1 MTTASVKER
10 KEIFEEL
17 RQCIKGRGE
26 IFISVKLQISVSS
39 IHCNQRDLNLPQ
51 MSASELPEPA
61 IRGLCKLFC
70 LTPHRYRWV
79 CGCIHNTLNAFI
91 HSCILT
97 TEAGRVTDTQGAHF
111 IMKIQCP
118 CREVCV
124 CSSGMPH
131 HAECSSLLLAS
142 WLRLSLKS

>member
-26 IFISVKLQISVSS
+26 IFSSVGFLHISLSS
-39 IHCNQRDLNLPQ
+39 IHCNQLDLSLPQ
-51 MSASELPEPA
+51 ISPSELPEPA

-79 CGCIHNTLNAFI
+79 WGFI
-91 HSCILT
+91 HKQFDPWRS
-97 TEAGRVTDTQGAHF
+97 EAGRMTDTQTADF
-111 IMKIQCP
+111 RMKVEFP
-118 CREVCV
+118 CREACV
-124 CSSGMPH
+124 CSLGMPH
-131 HAECSSLLLAS
+131 HAERSSLLLAS
-142 WLRLSLKS
+142 WLRLSLRS

>member
-26 IFISVKLQISVSS
+26 IFIPVGFPQISVSS
-39 IHCNQRDLNLPQ
+39 IHCNQLELTLPQ
-51 MSASELPEPA
+51 IPPSELPEPA

-79 CGCIHNTLNAFI
+79 WGFI
-91 HSCILT
+91 QKHFKSWRS
-97 TEAGRVTDTQGAHF
+97 EASGTTDTQEAHF
-111 IMKIQCP
+111 ITKVEFP
-118 CREVCV
+118 CRDACV
-124 CSSGMPH
+124 CSLGMQH
-131 HAECSSLLLAS
+131 HAERSSLLLAS